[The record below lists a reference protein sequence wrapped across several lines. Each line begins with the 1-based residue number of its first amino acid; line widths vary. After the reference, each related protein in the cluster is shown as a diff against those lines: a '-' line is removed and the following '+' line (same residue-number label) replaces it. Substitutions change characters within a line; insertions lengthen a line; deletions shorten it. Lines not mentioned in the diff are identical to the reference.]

1 MDVLVILDITV
12 EMLESSLSGHS
23 RIKPILDDLKMYLEE
38 ETSGSYVI
46 TITDTCRRRS
56 ISFDVAFHGNKKVG
70 VDLLIAPYYKT
81 LAEALDAMRDLKKRH
96 EDEWDD
102 YRKL

>member
-12 EMLESSLSGHS
+12 EMLESSLSGPS
-23 RIKPILDDLKMYLEE
+23 NIKHILEDLKMYLQEQ
-38 ETSGSYVI
+38 TSGSYVI
-46 TITDTCRRRS
+46 RIKHTWPRS
-56 ISFDVAFHGNKKVG
+56 ISFVVAFHGNKEVG

-96 EDEWDD
+96 EDEWDK
-102 YRKL
+102 YRIL